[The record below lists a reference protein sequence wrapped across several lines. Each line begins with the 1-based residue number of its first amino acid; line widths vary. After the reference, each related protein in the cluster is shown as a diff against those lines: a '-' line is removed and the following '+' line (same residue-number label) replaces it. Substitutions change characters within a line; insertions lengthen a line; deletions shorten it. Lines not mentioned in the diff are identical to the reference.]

1 MDQSE
6 IINLWKAYDKKLE
19 ASLML
24 NKSNAIELTKLK
36 TKSLLSSMTP
46 LKIFT
51 IVVGMLWVFVGATL
65 ISNLFVHAYASVSP
79 FFLYSAVIQLLLTA
93 IAIAIYMYQVV
104 LIHQVDITD
113 TLIKTQKRL
122 TQLKSS
128 TLWVARILLLQL
140 PAWTTFYWSM
150 DLFKSGHLPYI
161 IINTAVTV
169 IALAISLW
177 LFINI
182 RYENREKKWFKL
194 IFQGKEWT
202 PVIKAIA
209 LQEEIEVFER
219 EQ

>member
-1 MDQSE
+1 MEQSE
-6 IINLWKAYDKKLE
+6 IINLWKAYDRKLE

-24 NKSNAIELTKLK
+24 NKSNAIEITRLK

-46 LKIFT
+46 LKLFT

-79 FFLYSAVIQLLLTA
+79 FFLYSAAFQLLLTA
-93 IAIAIYMYQVV
+93 IGIGIYLYQLV
-104 LIHQVDITD
+104 LIHQMDITD
-113 TLIKTQKRL
+113 TLINTQKRL

-128 TLWVARILLLQL
+128 TLWVARILFLQL

-150 DLFKSGHLPYI
+150 DLIKSGHLPYI
-161 IINTAVTV
+161 FLNSVVTL
-169 IALAISLW
+169 LAIAFSLW

-194 IFQGKEWT
+194 IFEGKEWT
-202 PVIKAIA
+202 PVIKAIE
-209 LQEEIEVFER
+209 LHKEIEAFER
-219 EQ
+219 E

>member
-1 MDQSE
+1 MEQSE
-6 IINLWKAYDKKLE
+6 IINLWKAYDRKLE

-24 NKSNAIELTKLK
+24 NKSNAIEITRLK

-46 LKIFT
+46 LKLFT

-79 FFLYSAVIQLLLTA
+79 FFLYSAAFQLLLTA
-93 IAIAIYMYQVV
+93 IGIGIYLYQLV
-104 LIHQVDITD
+104 LIHQMDITD
-113 TLIKTQKRL
+113 TLINTQKRL

-128 TLWVARILLLQL
+128 TLWVARILFLQL

-150 DLFKSGHLPYI
+150 DLIKSGHLPYI
-161 IINTAVTV
+161 FLNSVVTL
-169 IALAISLW
+169 LAIAVSLW

-194 IFQGKEWT
+194 IFEGKEWT
-202 PVIKAIA
+202 PVIKAIE
-209 LQEEIEVFER
+209 LHKEIEAFER
-219 EQ
+219 E

>member
-1 MDQSE
+1 
-6 IINLWKAYDKKLE
+6 
-19 ASLML
+19 
-24 NKSNAIELTKLK
+24 
-36 TKSLLSSMTP
+36 
-46 LKIFT
+46 
-51 IVVGMLWVFVGATL
+51 
-65 ISNLFVHAYASVSP
+65 
-79 FFLYSAVIQLLLTA
+79 
-93 IAIAIYMYQVV
+93 
-104 LIHQVDITD
+104 
-113 TLIKTQKRL
+113 
-122 TQLKSS
+122 
-128 TLWVARILLLQL
+128 
-140 PAWTTFYWSM
+140 M

>member
-6 IINLWKAYDKKLE
+6 IINLWKAYDRKLE

-24 NKSNAIELTKLK
+24 NKSNAIEITRLK

-51 IVVGMLWVFVGATL
+51 IIVGMLWVGIGGTIVV
-65 ISNLFVHAYASVSP
+65 NLFVHAYASVSP
-79 FFLYSAVIQLLLTA
+79 FFLYSAAFQLLLTA
-93 IAIAIYMYQVV
+93 IGIGIYLYQLV
-104 LIHQVDITD
+104 LIHQMDITD

-150 DLFKSGHLPYI
+150 DLIKSGHLPYI
-161 IINTAVTV
+161 FLNSVVTL
-169 IALAISLW
+169 LAIAVSLW

-194 IFQGKEWT
+194 IFEGKEWT
-202 PVIKAIA
+202 PVIKAIE
-209 LQEEIEVFER
+209 LHKEIEAFER
-219 EQ
+219 E

>member
-6 IINLWKAYDKKLE
+6 IINLWKAYDRKLE

-24 NKSNAIELTKLK
+24 NKSNAIEITRLK

-51 IVVGMLWVFVGATL
+51 IIVGMLWVGIGGTIVV
-65 ISNLFVHAYASVSP
+65 NLFVHAYTSVSP
-79 FFLYSAVIQLLLTA
+79 FFLYSAAFQLLLTA
-93 IAIAIYMYQVV
+93 IGIGIYLYQLV
-104 LIHQVDITD
+104 LIHQMDITD

-150 DLFKSGHLPYI
+150 DLIKSGHLPYI
-161 IINTAVTV
+161 FLNSVVTL
-169 IALAISLW
+169 LAIAVSLW

-182 RYENREKKWFKL
+182 RYENREKKWFRL
-194 IFQGKEWT
+194 IFEGKEWT
-202 PVIKAIA
+202 PVIKAIE
-209 LQEEIEVFER
+209 LHKEIEAFER
-219 EQ
+219 E

>member
-6 IINLWKAYDKKLE
+6 IINLWKAYDRKLE

-24 NKSNAIELTKLK
+24 NKSNAIEITRLK

-51 IVVGMLWVFVGATL
+51 IIVGMLWVGIGGTIVV
-65 ISNLFVHAYASVSP
+65 NLFVHAYTSVSP
-79 FFLYSAVIQLLLTA
+79 FFLYSAAFQLLLTA
-93 IAIAIYMYQVV
+93 IGIGIYLYQLV
-104 LIHQVDITD
+104 LIHQMDITD

-150 DLFKSGHLPYI
+150 DLIKSGHLPYI
-161 IINTAVTV
+161 FLNSVVTL
-169 IALAISLW
+169 LAIAVSLW

-194 IFQGKEWT
+194 IFEGKEWT
-202 PVIKAIA
+202 PVIKAIE
-209 LQEEIEVFER
+209 LHKEIEAFER
-219 EQ
+219 E

>member
-1 MDQSE
+1 MEQSE
-6 IINLWKAYDKKLE
+6 IINLWKAYDRKLE

-24 NKSNAIELTKLK
+24 NKSNAIEITRLK

-46 LKIFT
+46 LKLFT

-79 FFLYSAVIQLLLTA
+79 FFLYSAAFQLLLTA
-93 IAIAIYMYQVV
+93 IGIGIYLYQLV
-104 LIHQVDITD
+104 LIHQMDITD

-150 DLFKSGHLPYI
+150 DLIKSGHLPYI
-161 IINTAVTV
+161 FLNSVVTL
-169 IALAISLW
+169 LAIAVSLW

-194 IFQGKEWT
+194 IFEGKEWT
-202 PVIKAIA
+202 PVIKAIE
-209 LQEEIEVFER
+209 LHKEIEAFER
-219 EQ
+219 E

>member
-6 IINLWKAYDKKLE
+6 IINLWKAYDRKLE

-24 NKSNAIELTKLK
+24 NKSNAIEITRLK

-51 IVVGMLWVFVGATL
+51 IIVGMLWVGIGGTIVV
-65 ISNLFVHAYASVSP
+65 NLFVHAYASVSP
-79 FFLYSAVIQLLLTA
+79 FFLYSAAFQLLLTA
-93 IAIAIYMYQVV
+93 IGIGIYLYQLV
-104 LIHQVDITD
+104 LIHQMDITD
-113 TLIKTQKRL
+113 TLINTQKRL

-150 DLFKSGHLPYI
+150 DLIKSGHLPYI
-161 IINTAVTV
+161 FLNSVVTL
-169 IALAISLW
+169 LAIAVSLW

-194 IFQGKEWT
+194 IFEGKEWT
-202 PVIKAIA
+202 PVIKAIE
-209 LQEEIEVFER
+209 LHKEIEAFER
-219 EQ
+219 E

>member
-6 IINLWKAYDKKLE
+6 IIILWKAYDRKLE

-24 NKSNAIELTKLK
+24 NNSNAIEITRLK

-51 IVVGMLWVFVGATL
+51 IIIGMLWVSIGGTIVV
-65 ISNLFVHAYASVSP
+65 NLFVHAYASVSP
-79 FFLYSAVIQLLLTA
+79 FFLYSAAFQLLLTA
-93 IAIAIYMYQVV
+93 IGIGIYLYQLV
-104 LIHQVDITD
+104 LIHQMDITD

-140 PAWTTFYWSM
+140 PVWTTFYWSM
-150 DLFKSGHLPYI
+150 DLIKSGHLPYI
-161 IINTAVTV
+161 FLNSVVTL
-169 IALAISLW
+169 LAIAVSLW

-194 IFQGKEWT
+194 IFEGKEWT
-202 PVIKAIA
+202 PVIKAI
-209 LQEEIEVFER
+209 EHHKEIEAFER
-219 EQ
+219 E

>member
-6 IINLWKAYDKKLE
+6 IINLWKAYDRKLE

-24 NKSNAIELTKLK
+24 NKSNAIEITRLK

-46 LKIFT
+46 LKLFT
-51 IVVGMLWVFVGATL
+51 IVVGMLWVFVGVTL

-79 FFLYSAVIQLLLTA
+79 FFLYSAAFQLLLTA
-93 IAIAIYMYQVV
+93 IGIGIYLYQLV
-104 LIHQVDITD
+104 LIHQMDITD

-150 DLFKSGHLPYI
+150 DLIKSGHLPYI
-161 IINTAVTV
+161 FLNSVVTL
-169 IALAISLW
+169 LAIAVSLW

-194 IFQGKEWT
+194 IFEGKEWT
-202 PVIKAIA
+202 PVIKAIE
-209 LQEEIEVFER
+209 LHKEIEAFER
-219 EQ
+219 E

>member
-6 IINLWKAYDKKLE
+6 IINLWKAYDRKLE

-24 NKSNAIELTKLK
+24 NKSNAIEITRLK

-51 IVVGMLWVFVGATL
+51 IIVGMLWVGIGGTIVV
-65 ISNLFVHAYASVSP
+65 NLFVHAYASVSP
-79 FFLYSAVIQLLLTA
+79 FFLYSAAFQLLLTA
-93 IAIAIYMYQVV
+93 IGIGIYLYQLV
-104 LIHQVDITD
+104 LIHQMDITD
-113 TLIKTQKRL
+113 TLINTQKRL

-128 TLWVARILLLQL
+128 THWVARILLLQL

-150 DLFKSGHLPYI
+150 DLIKSGHLPYI
-161 IINTAVTV
+161 FLNSVVTL
-169 IALAISLW
+169 LAIAVSLW

-194 IFQGKEWT
+194 IFEGKEWT
-202 PVIKAIA
+202 PVIKAIE
-209 LQEEIEVFER
+209 LHKEIEAFER
-219 EQ
+219 E

>member
-1 MDQSE
+1 MEQSK
-6 IINLWKAYDKKLE
+6 IINLWKAYDRKLE

-24 NKSNAIELTKLK
+24 NKSNAIEITRLK

-51 IVVGMLWVFVGATL
+51 IIIGMLWVSIGGTIVV
-65 ISNLFVHAYASVSP
+65 NLFVHAYASMSP
-79 FFLYSAVIQLLLTA
+79 FFLYSAAFQLLLTA
-93 IAIAIYMYQVV
+93 IGIGIYLYQLV
-104 LIHQVDITD
+104 LIHQMDITD

-150 DLFKSGHLPYI
+150 DLIKSGHLPYI
-161 IINTAVTV
+161 FLNSVVTL
-169 IALAISLW
+169 LAIAVSLW

-194 IFQGKEWT
+194 IFEGKEWT
-202 PVIKAIA
+202 PVIKAIE
-209 LQEEIEVFER
+209 LHKEIEAFER
-219 EQ
+219 E

>member
-1 MDQSE
+1 MEQSE
-6 IINLWKAYDKKLE
+6 IINLWKAYDRKLE

-24 NKSNAIELTKLK
+24 NKSNAIEITRLK

-51 IVVGMLWVFVGATL
+51 IIVGMLWVGIGGTIVV
-65 ISNLFVHAYASVSP
+65 NLFVHAYASVSP
-79 FFLYSAVIQLLLTA
+79 FFLYSAAFQLLLTA
-93 IAIAIYMYQVV
+93 IGIGIYLYQLV
-104 LIHQVDITD
+104 LIHQMDITD

-150 DLFKSGHLPYI
+150 DLIKSGHLPYI
-161 IINTAVTV
+161 FLNSVVTL
-169 IALAISLW
+169 LAIAVSLW

-194 IFQGKEWT
+194 IFEGKEWT
-202 PVIKAIA
+202 PVIKAIE
-209 LQEEIEVFER
+209 LHKEIEAFER
-219 EQ
+219 E

>member
-6 IINLWKAYDKKLE
+6 IINLWKAYDRKLE

-24 NKSNAIELTKLK
+24 NKSNAIEITRLK

-51 IVVGMLWVFVGATL
+51 IIVGMLWVSIGGTIVV
-65 ISNLFVHAYASVSP
+65 NLFVHAYASVSP
-79 FFLYSAVIQLLLTA
+79 FFLYSAAFQLLLTA
-93 IAIAIYMYQVV
+93 IGIGIYLYQLV
-104 LIHQVDITD
+104 LIHQMDITD

-150 DLFKSGHLPYI
+150 DLIKSGHLPYI
-161 IINTAVTV
+161 FLNSVVTL
-169 IALAISLW
+169 LAIAVSLW

-194 IFQGKEWT
+194 IFEGKEWT
-202 PVIKAIA
+202 PVIKARE
-209 LQEEIEVFER
+209 LHKEIEAFER
-219 EQ
+219 E

>member
-6 IINLWKAYDKKLE
+6 IINLWKAYDRKLE

-24 NKSNAIELTKLK
+24 NKSNAIEITRLK

-51 IVVGMLWVFVGATL
+51 IIVGMLWVGIGGTIVV
-65 ISNLFVHAYASVSP
+65 NLFVHAYASVSP
-79 FFLYSAVIQLLLTA
+79 FFLYSAAFQLLLTA
-93 IAIAIYMYQVV
+93 IGIGIYLYQLV
-104 LIHQVDITD
+104 LIHQMDITD

-150 DLFKSGHLPYI
+150 DLIKSGHLPYI
-161 IINTAVTV
+161 FLNSVVTL
-169 IALAISLW
+169 LAIAVSLW
-177 LFINI
+177 LFVNI
-182 RYENREKKWFKL
+182 RYENREKKWFRL
-194 IFQGKEWT
+194 IFEGKEWT
-202 PVIKAIA
+202 PVIKAIE
-209 LQEEIEVFER
+209 LHKEIEAFER
-219 EQ
+219 E